1 MSYNLISYLIGDGI
15 RNIGKNKKS
24 TFSAI
29 IIMVVAMITVGMCF
43 IIGENIKS
51 ILNNM
56 ENGYS
61 VDVYV
66 KDGITES
73 EKNTLKSELKN
84 IENINPDNIK
94 FIDKKEAYHQAV
106 KRLGESAVE
115 LQGYTESEHPF
126 PESFVVTL
134 TSLDKLEEV
143 IPKIEA
149 LKNVTNT
156 SESNYTITETEEN
169 NQKVETKKVE
179 TKKSPAEMLTHF
191 NKGVSIFLIAI
202 GGGLV
207 AFSIIIIGNTIKLTV
222 HARRKEISIMKYVG
236 ATNNFIR
243 APFIVEGIIIGMISS
258 VISIILL
265 GGLYIWIKNG
275 IIGNAL
281 NGWLK
286 EISNM
291 SSGMEN
297 LLQFDQ
303 MFPQLMLIFLVIGI
317 GIGVLGSVMSM
328 KKYLKV

>member
-1 MSYNLISYLIGDGI
+1 METLSEMIKKVGMIVSYNLISYLIGDGI

-169 NQKVETKKVE
+169 NQIVVKLKK
-179 TKKSPAEMLTHF
+179 
-191 NKGVSIFLIAI
+191 
-202 GGGLV
+202 
-207 AFSIIIIGNTIKLTV
+207 
-222 HARRKEISIMKYVG
+222 
-236 ATNNFIR
+236 
-243 APFIVEGIIIGMISS
+243 
-258 VISIILL
+258 
-265 GGLYIWIKNG
+265 
-275 IIGNAL
+275 
-281 NGWLK
+281 
-286 EISNM
+286 
-291 SSGMEN
+291 
-297 LLQFDQ
+297 
-303 MFPQLMLIFLVIGI
+303 
-317 GIGVLGSVMSM
+317 
-328 KKYLKV
+328 